1 MSSMRIT
8 PAFEEELS
16 AIAAE
21 QGCELVHVGFKG
33 GTLQIM
39 LDHPDGV
46 TLAHCEAVSKQASA
60 VLDVEDFGSGRYVL
74 EVTSPGL
81 DRPLYRPA
89 DYQRFQGRRV
99 RVTFRDGAERTKRTV
114 AGTLESFDSARE
126 VACVRDDEGG
136 AAYSIPLADIQSARL
151 QIEL

>member
-1 MSSMRIT
+1 MTRNRIP
-8 PAFEEELS
+8 PALEQELS

-21 QGCELVHVGFKG
+21 QGCELVHVAFKG

-60 VLDVEDFGSGRYVL
+60 LLDLEDFGSGKYVL

-89 DYQRFQGRRV
+89 DYQKFLGRRV
-99 RVTFRDGAERTKRTV
+99 LVTFREGPERAKRTV
-114 AGTLESFDSARE
+114 GGTLESFDPDRQVANVRE
-126 VACVRDDEGG
+126 EDGG
-136 AAYSIPLADIQSARL
+136 GELSIPLTDIQSARL
-151 QIEL
+151 QVEL

>member
-1 MSSMRIT
+1 MSRNSIP
-8 PAFEEELS
+8 PALEQELS

-21 QGCELVHVGFKG
+21 QGCELVHVAFKG

-46 TLAHCEAVSKQASA
+46 TLAHCEAVSRQASA
-60 VLDVEDFGSGRYVL
+60 LLDVEDFGSARYVL

-89 DYQRFQGRRV
+89 DYQRFLGRRL
-99 RVTFRDGAERTKRTV
+99 RVTFRQGPERVKRTIG
-114 AGTLESFDSARE
+114 GTLESFDPDRQVANVRE
-126 VACVRDDEGG
+126 EDGG
-136 AAYSIPLADIQSARL
+136 SELSIPLSDIQSARL
-151 QIEL
+151 QIDA

>member
-1 MSSMRIT
+1 MSRNSIP
-8 PAFEEELS
+8 PALEQELS

-21 QGCELVHVGFKG
+21 QGCELVHVAFKG

-60 VLDVEDFGSGRYVL
+60 LLDVEDFGSARYVL

-89 DYQRFQGRRV
+89 DYQRFLGRRL
-99 RVTFRDGAERTKRTV
+99 RVTFRQGPERVKRTIG
-114 AGTLESFDSARE
+114 GTLESFDPDRQIANVRE
-126 VACVRDDEGG
+126 EDGG
-136 AAYSIPLADIQSARL
+136 SELSIPLSDIQSARL
-151 QIEL
+151 QIDA

>member
-1 MSSMRIT
+1 MTRNSIT
-8 PAFEEELS
+8 PALEHELA

-21 QGCELVHVGFKG
+21 QGCELVHVAFKG

-46 TLAHCEAVSKQASA
+46 TLAHCETVSKQASA
-60 VLDVEDFGSGRYVL
+60 LLDLEEFGAARYVL

-89 DYQRFQGRRV
+89 DYERFLGRSV
-99 RVTFRDGAERTKRTV
+99 RVTFREGPERVKRTV
-114 AGTLESFDSARE
+114 GGTLEAFDSTRQIASVRE
-126 VACVRDDEGG
+126 QDGG
-136 AAYSIPLADIQSARL
+136 GELSIPLTDIQSARL
-151 QIEL
+151 QIEV